1 MIMGNLINALVSM
14 GYRKLNPNKQF
25 WMKPIGYS
33 TIIINIENNLV
44 TMELL
49 FLCNEEIEVWARYKF
64 DIDEMDIDD
73 MLGELK
79 YGECKLMKRFHPE
92 TSSINSK
99 FEFLTKLDQANIFS
113 DIIN

>member
-33 TIIINIENNLV
+33 TITIDIENNLV
-44 TMELL
+44 TMKLL
-49 FLCNEEIEVWARYKF
+49 FLYNKEIEVWAGYEF

-79 YGECKLMKRFHPE
+79 SGECKLMEHQC

>member
-1 MIMGNLINALVSM
+1 MGNLINALVSM

-33 TIIINIENNLV
+33 TITIDIENNLV
-44 TMELL
+44 TMKLL
-49 FLCNEEIEVWARYKF
+49 YLYNKEIEVWSGYEF
-64 DIDEMDIDD
+64 EIDEMDIDD
-73 MLGELK
+73 MLEELK
-79 YGECKLMKRFHPE
+79 YGECKLMEHQC